1 MLSQD
6 YVGSESDNFWAE
18 LFSFFICASELTYL
32 EYLQNWISEADGL
45 IRLYPLLRTRQLF

>member
-6 YVGSESDNFWAE
+6 YVRSESDNFWAE
-18 LFSFFICASELTYL
+18 LFSLFICASELTCL
-32 EYLQNWISEADGL
+32 ENLQNWISEADGL